1 MYLTG
6 TDTTLLFRSER
17 TRLASESR
25 LSAVQKEFKSVTDQS
40 EKFHEQRDK
49 LATELK
55 ANREKIK
62 VRQFYF
68 YTQRIRIS

>member
-1 MYLTG
+1 MYLPG
-6 TDTTLLFRSER
+6 NDTPLLFRSER

-25 LSAVQKEFKSVTDQS
+25 QAALQKELKSVTDQS

-62 VRQFYF
+62 ACQFYCF
-68 YTQRIRIS
+68 VL